1 MPSSHTLIDEDAEST
16 TKHSETASID
26 GKKEH
31 DQNVMIGAVGATW
44 KEKLTVVLTT
54 LFLTFGANYT
64 LAALPVLKPV
74 ILKKPYYRGR
84 LIENAKYG
92 VMTSASNLINTVLPF
107 FSGVL
112 VDV

>member
-26 GKKEH
+26 GKKED

-74 ILKKPYYRGR
+74 ILKNTYYRGH
-84 LIENAKYG
+84 LIANA
-92 VMTSASNLINTVLPF
+92 
-107 FSGVL
+107 
-112 VDV
+112 